1 MNQRA
6 SSDTLSPAATRLE
19 IRHRRGLSLV
29 KRIWGPRTVGLGL
42 GAVAVSAALVQ
53 VGAPS
58 WMWPLVILNG
68 FLWPHIAFWWAS
80 RSANPYESEH
90 RNLLI
95 DSVSGGFWVV
105 AMSFNLL
112 PSVLIL
118 TMLSMD
124 NIAVGGV
131 RLFLRGL
138 VGHLAGLMLAFMVLD
153 VHYTPASS
161 LATIAA
167 CVPFLVVYP
176 IVIGVVTYRLSL
188 RLSQQKQELK
198 LAHERDALSGL
209 FSRAHWQ
216 QRLEE
221 EFARASRHGR
231 PSSLLLL
238 DADHFK
244 AINDTYGHA
253 SGDEAIRH
261 LGHLLQAQVRH
272 SDIAGRVGGEEF
284 AVILPETDA
293 SHATRLAERIREAL
307 ASTPLPF
314 NEQQHLTVSIGIA
327 ELAPTIQSSPQ
338 WLEQADQALYAA
350 KRAGRNVVKLAA

>member
-1 MNQRA
+1 MDQRA
-6 SSDTLSPAATRLE
+6 SSLASPLAATRLE
-19 IRHRRGLSLV
+19 IRHQRGLSLV
-29 KRIWGPRTVGLGL
+29 RRIWGPRTVGLGL
-42 GAVAVSAALVQ
+42 GAVAVGAALLQ
-53 VGAPS
+53 VGAPA
-58 WMWPLVILNG
+58 WLWPLVILNG
-68 FLWPHIAFWWAS
+68 LLWPHIAFWWAS
-80 RSANPYESEH
+80 RSANPFEAEH

-138 VGHLAGLMLAFMVLD
+138 VAHLAGVMLAFIALD
-153 VHYTPASS
+153 VRHQPTAS

-167 CVPFLVVYP
+167 CIPFLVVYP
-176 IVIGVVTYRLSL
+176 ILIGVVTYRLSL
-188 RLSQQKQELK
+188 KLSQQKQELK
-198 LAHERDALSGL
+198 LAHERDPLSGL

-244 AINDTYGHA
+244 TINDTYGHA
-253 SGDEAIRH
+253 CGDEAIRH
-261 LGHLLQAQVRH
+261 LGHLIQVQVRH

-293 SHATRLAERIREAL
+293 SHAMRLAERVRDAL
-307 ASTPLPF
+307 ASSPLPF
-314 NEQQHLTVSIGIA
+314 NAEQYLTVSIGIA
-327 ELAPTIQSSPQ
+327 ELSSSIESSPQ

-350 KRAGRNVVKLAA
+350 KRAGRNVVRLAA

>member
-6 SSDTLSPAATRLE
+6 SSDTLSPAITRLE
-19 IRHRRGLSLV
+19 IRHQRGLGLV
-29 KRIWGPRTVGLGL
+29 RRIWGPRTVGLGL

-58 WMWPLVILNG
+58 WMWPLLILNG

-80 RSANPYESEH
+80 HSANPFDAEH
-90 RNLLI
+90 RNLLV

-253 SGDEAIRH
+253 VGDGVLVAVADRMRSQVRSTDLVARLGGDEFVVVCRDTA
-261 LGHLLQAQVRH
+261 A
-272 SDIAGRVGGEEF
+272 A
-284 AVILPETDA
+284 DA
-293 SHATRLAERIREAL
+293 
-307 ASTPLPF
+307 
-314 NEQQHLTVSIGIA
+314 A
-327 ELAPTIQSSPQ
+327 ELAHRIVRSLSTPIALDGGLHEVRASAG
-338 WLEQADQALYAA
+338 LAIGAADVAHQGLLRRADAALYRA
-350 KRAGRNVVKLAA
+350 KRSGGDRVAV